1 VCDSYIYRTHEIEN
15 QTMNT
20 NHLPRLAL
28 IVCLGILSGF
38 LTMYMLPVLFYVWL
52 TTWAKRERREPADLP
67 HRCNAGNEGAPLP
80 EPEVDVKPTL
90 EDAPLPDVIERWIKG
105 KGLK

>member
-1 VCDSYIYRTHEIEN
+1 
-15 QTMNT
+15 MNT

-28 IVCLGILSGF
+28 IVCLGVLLGF
-38 LTMYMLPVLFYVWL
+38 LTVILLPWLFLLVVQRFIID
-52 TTWAKRERREPADLP
+52 TREPADLP
-67 HRCNAGNEGAPLP
+67 HRCDAGNEGAPLP
-80 EPEVDVKPTL
+80 IDAEPEVDVKPTL